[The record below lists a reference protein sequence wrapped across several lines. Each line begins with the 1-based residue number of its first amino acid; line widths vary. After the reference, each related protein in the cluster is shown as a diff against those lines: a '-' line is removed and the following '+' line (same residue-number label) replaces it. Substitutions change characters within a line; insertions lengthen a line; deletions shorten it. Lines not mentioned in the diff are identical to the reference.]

1 MEKLKIIKIEN
12 FNYTLLDKDN
22 NEYKLRI
29 EFNGLMPKLND
40 YIYMDKYLLKENIL
54 LSFGSLDSL
63 YGKDL
68 ININDKEIIS
78 IMRGNKK
85 IYLKRFYG

>member
-29 EFNGLMPKLND
+29 EFNGLIPKLND
-40 YIYMDKYLLKENIL
+40 FIYMDKYLLKENIL
-54 LSFGSLDSL
+54 LSFGSLDSI

-78 IMRGNKK
+78 IVSGNKK
-85 IYLKRFYG
+85 KYLKRFYG